1 MQLYLVQHG
10 EAQTEQV
17 DPDRPLTPKGRADVA
32 RVAALAAKLGVR
44 VTEILHSDKRRAIET
59 AEEFSRALG
68 APRRQL
74 AEVGPNDDI
83 NPMRREASSRTESY
97 MLVGHLPFLSRLAG
111 NLVCLDESLQIV
123 TFQVG
128 GLVRLDRHADG
139 RFSVVWAIPPE
150 AV

>member
-10 EAQTEQV
+10 DAQPEEV

-44 VTEILHSDKRRAIET
+44 VAEILHSDKRRAVET

-74 AEVGPNDDI
+74 ADMGPNDDI
-83 NPMRREASSRTESY
+83 NPMRREASSRAESY
-97 MLVGHLPFLSRLAG
+97 MLIGHLPFLSRLAG
-111 NLVCLDESLQIV
+111 NLTCLDESLQIV
-123 TFQVG
+123 AFQLG

-150 AV
+150 AT